1 MNTSRIL
8 EKGIEPKVF
17 WDRLCGEISSYRSC
31 EDVYFFHK
39 DNQGQVLLLGK
50 SESAQVIDLPEVV
63 RKKISG
69 NQSNSE
75 MFNAE
80 LEGSFWYL
88 ITLDSIPEL
97 KGCGVLR
104 MSEVMDDD
112 SLHLIRS
119 SVLACV
125 TAFRFSRDSDLKS
138 ESLNQTSKVLDLG
151 LIVG

>member
-17 WDRLCGEISSYRSC
+17 WGRLCGEISSYRSC

-75 MFNAE
+75 IVQCGTRRFILVSDYVRFNSRT
-80 LEGSFWYL
+80 EGVR
-88 ITLDSIPEL
+88 SIEN
-97 KGCGVLR
+97 V
-104 MSEVMDDD
+104 
-112 SLHLIRS
+112 
-119 SVLACV
+119 
-125 TAFRFSRDSDLKS
+125 
-138 ESLNQTSKVLDLG
+138 
-151 LIVG
+151 